1 MKKIAVVTATRAE
14 YGLLRPLIMKL
25 DRSPQFTLELVVTG
39 MHLSP
44 EFGSTYREIEQ
55 DGLHIDN
62 KIEILLSS
70 DTPTAMSKTMGLAL
84 ISFSEYL
91 EKSAPDAVMVLGDRY
106 EIMAVCCAAMNAR
119 IPIFHIHGGEATEG
133 LIDEAIRH
141 SITKMSY
148 FHFTS
153 TEVYRHRVIQMG
165 EQPDRVF
172 NVGALGVENALHEKL
187 LSKEELEQAIGHG
200 LRRPYAVVTFHPVT
214 LEDNTAEKQMQELLG
229 ALDMHPEYLYLCTK
243 ANADAGG
250 RIINH
255 IWEKYALSRN
265 NVVIYASL
273 GTQKYLSAVKYSEM
287 VIGNSSSGIVEV
299 PAFGVPTVNIG
310 DRQKGRVQA
319 ASIINCRPD
328 RIDIAKGME
337 AAADP
342 DFRTRLSNVINPYG
356 QGNASDAILAILEKH
371 FADTELDI
379 KKKFFD
385 IHIEEVA
392 Q

>member
-1 MKKIAVVTATRAE
+1 MKKIVVVTATRAE

-25 DRSPQFTLELVVTG
+25 NRSLHFTLELAVTG

-44 EFGSTYREIEQ
+44 EFGSTYHEIEQ

-70 DTPTAMSKTMGLAL
+70 DTPTAMSKSMGLAM
-84 ISFSEYL
+84 ISFSEYF
-91 EKSAPDAVMVLGDRY
+91 EKSAPDAVLVLGDRY

-141 SITKMSY
+141 SVTKMSY

-153 TEVYRHRVIQMG
+153 TEVYRRRVIQMG

-172 NVGALGVENALHEKL
+172 NVGALGVENVLQEKL
-187 LSKEELEQAIGHG
+187 LSKEELSWEIGCD
-200 LRRPYAVVTFHPVT
+200 LQKPYAVVTFHPVT
-214 LEDNTAEKQMQELLG
+214 LEDNTAQEQMRELMRAMDG
-229 ALDMHPEYLYLCTK
+229 HPEYLYLCTK

-250 RIINH
+250 RVINRM
-255 IWEKYALSRN
+255 WEEYAAARN
-265 NVVIYASL
+265 NIRLYESL
-273 GTQKYLSAVKYSEM
+273 GMRRYLSAVKHSEM

-299 PAFGVPTVNIG
+299 PAFGIPTVNIG

-319 ASIINCRPD
+319 ASIINCRPECA
-328 RIDIAKGME
+328 DILKGMAQ
-337 AAADP
+337 AAEP
-342 DFRTRLSNVINPYG
+342 EFRERIRHVPNPYG
-356 QGNASDAILAILEKH
+356 TGNTSDAIMGILEER
-371 FADTELDI
+371 FANGEVDI
-379 KKKFFD
+379 KKAFYD
-385 IHIEEVA
+385 LPVGEVA
-392 Q
+392 E